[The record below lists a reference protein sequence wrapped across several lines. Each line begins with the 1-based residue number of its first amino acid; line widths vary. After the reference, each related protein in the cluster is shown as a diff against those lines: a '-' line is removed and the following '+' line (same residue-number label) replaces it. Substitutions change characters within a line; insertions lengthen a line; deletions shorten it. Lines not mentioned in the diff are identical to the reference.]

1 MMITESTTK
10 SKLADEQIYDSNNYI
25 KVIWEDTL
33 DNHSNH
39 KEKQIE
45 KYFQTKYKTNKVKV
59 IFKPITSKNSSVVVE
74 GAADASELVLDEN
87 YQKSLIEQYI
97 KDNNISVSLA
107 HLMKLDS
114 SVNLELENYKEH
126 TNRYKTFKIK
136 EIEFSN
142 FLSYGKNNKIT
153 FEDKNGITSVI
164 SDPPNYGGKTTLTVD
179 LLLFLFFGTTT
190 KTDKNEEIFNRFSED
205 DLVEVK
211 GKVDIEGDTYI
222 IKRTISRK
230 KSKDGHAC
238 KGEVD
243 FYQVL
248 PRGGIKQLNGEQRKF
263 TDELIKTYVGTYDDF
278 LITILTTGDNLDDL
292 IKTKPTERGRILTRF
307 IGLEFFREKEKIA
320 KKKHTEWK
328 EKSKLYHNNSQ
339 EILAKIDT
347 ENDKIGQNELMIIS
361 QKQTEDNY
369 KVQINGLNKTRE
381 ELFKTR
387 YNDIDSELYKLDEE
401 TIQSGI
407 DKVEGLVTQKTNEI
421 KTLESQ
427 IPIPGEEYD
436 IDFYGTQKLAL
447 KENTEAEITLRLEIS
462 STSQTIDMLKNSE
475 ICQTCKRPL
484 DHVDHKKEIADNEKL
499 LSSKQSEWE
508 LVKQKIV
515 EITTSMNHMD
525 EIKNKWDSYNRN
537 ILLVDKAKVELKAYE
552 DSLSRGLEKLNQY
565 RKIKAMVDKNKLID
579 TDIQTIKF
587 KIDGLDQEKNMV
599 SLQIKSLEKDIEL
612 SKSKIDEYNGLLKEL
627 KNEEMIDN
635 IFKVYLDVY
644 GKNGISK
651 MVLGTMIPLINSHLK
666 ILLSDTCEFILE
678 MRMNEKSEVEFWM
691 VDQSTGVEKPLNAGS
706 GYEKTVSSLALR
718 CVLSKVCSLPK
729 PNIIVFD
736 EVTGKVSNEN
746 LDKIGLFFDKLK
758 QFFEH
763 IWVISHNP
771 LIQDWADHM
780 VKVRKDNNISTL
792 VENVIE

>member
-1 MMITESTTK
+1 MITESTI
-10 SKLADEQIYDSNNYI
+10 SKLADDQIYDSNNYI

-33 DNHSNH
+33 DNHSNLR
-39 KEKQIE
+39 EKQIE
-45 KYFQTKYKTNKVKV
+45 KYFQNKYKTTKVKV
-59 IFKPITSKNSSVVVE
+59 IFKPITSKNSDVVVE
-74 GAADASELVLDEN
+74 GTADASELVLDEN

-97 KDNNISVSLA
+97 KDNNISVSLP
-107 HLMKLDS
+107 HLMKLDG
-114 SVNLELENYKEH
+114 SVNVELEDYKEH
-126 TNRYKTFKIK
+126 TNRYKTFKIR

-142 FLSYGKNNKIT
+142 FLSYGKGNKLT
-153 FEDKNGITSVI
+153 FDDKNGITSVI

-190 KTDKNEEIFNRFSED
+190 KTDKNEEVFNRFTTD
-205 DLVEVK
+205 DTVEVK

-222 IKRTISRK
+222 IKRTITRK
-230 KSKDGHAC
+230 KSKDGFAC
-238 KGEVD
+238 KNEVD

-248 PRGGIKQLNGEQRKF
+248 PRGGVKQLNGEQRKF

-307 IGLEFFREKEKIA
+307 IGLEYFREKEKIA

-339 EILAKIDT
+339 DILAKISV
-347 ENDKIGQNELMIIS
+347 EEDKIRENELMIIS
-361 QKQTEDNY
+361 QKQTEDGL
-369 KVQINGLNKTRE
+369 KGQIDDLSKKRE

-387 YNDIDSELYKLDEE
+387 YNDIDSELYKLDEDS
-401 TIQSGI
+401 IQSGI
-407 DKVEGLVTQKTNEI
+407 LKVQGLIDQKNNEVA
-421 KTLESQ
+421 TLEAQ
-427 IPIPGEEYD
+427 VPMPQEEYD
-436 IDFYGTQKLAL
+436 IDFYGTQKSEL
-447 KENTEAEITLRLEIS
+447 KELTENEVTLRLKIS
-462 STSQTIDMLKNSE
+462 SLTDTINMLKNSE
-475 ICQTCKRPL
+475 ICETCKRRL
-484 DHVDHKKEIADNEKL
+484 DDVDHTD
-499 LSSKQSEWE
+499 
-508 LVKQKIV
+508 
-515 EITTSMNHMD
+515 EITKAEGMLSLKQLRWEDVKKKIEEVTNAMNHMD
-525 EIKNKWDSYNRN
+525 EVKNKWDAYNRN
-537 ILLVDKAKVELKAYE
+537 ILLVDKAKLELKAYH
-552 DSLSRGLEKLNQY
+552 DSLGRGNEKLAQY
-565 RKIKAMVDKNKLID
+565 RKIKEMVEKNKIID

-587 KIDGLDQEKNMV
+587 KIESLDEQKNLTA
-599 SLQIKSLEKDIEL
+599 LQIKGIEKDIEL
-612 SKSKIDEYNGLLKEL
+612 SKSKIEEYNGLLKEL

-635 IFKVYLDVY
+635 IFKTYLEVY

-651 MVLGTMIPLINSHLK
+651 MVLSTMIPLINSHLK

-678 MRMNEKSEVEFWM
+678 LRMNDKSEVEFWM
-691 VDQSTGVEKPLNAGS
+691 VDQLTGVEKPLNAGS

-763 IWVISHNP
+763 IWIISHNP
-771 LIQDWADHM
+771 LIQDWADHA
-780 VKVRKDNNISTL
+780 VKVKKENNISNV
-792 VENVIE
+792 VENLSE

>member
-1 MMITESTTK
+1 MMITEYMT
-10 SKLADEQIYDSNNYI
+10 SKLTDEQIYDSNNYI

-33 DNHSNH
+33 DNHSNR
-39 KEKQIE
+39 KEKEIE
-45 KYFQTKYKTNKVKV
+45 KYFQNKYKTNKVKV
-59 IFKPITSKNSSVVVE
+59 IFKPITSKNSDVVVE
-74 GAADASELVLDEN
+74 GSADASELILDEN

-97 KDNNISVSLA
+97 KDNNISISLP
-107 HLMKLDS
+107 HLMKLDG

-126 TNRYKTFKIK
+126 TNRYKTFKIR

-142 FLSYGKNNKIT
+142 FLSYGENNKLT

-190 KTDKNEEIFNRFSED
+190 KTDKNEEVFNRFADSD
-205 DLVEVK
+205 TVEVK

-222 IKRTISRK
+222 IKRTLTRK
-230 KSKDGHAC
+230 KSKDGYTC

-248 PRGGIKQLNGEQRKF
+248 PRGGVKQLNGEQRKF

-339 EILAKIDT
+339 DILAKIEV
-347 ENDKIGQNELMIIS
+347 ENDKIRENELMIVS

-369 KVQINGLNKTRE
+369 KQQIADINQKRE
-381 ELFKTR
+381 DLFKTR
-387 YNDIDSELYKLDEE
+387 YNDIDTELYKLDED

-407 DKVEGLVTQKTNEI
+407 TKVRGLIDQKNAEVTN
-421 KTLESQ
+421 LEAQ
-427 IPIPGEEYD
+427 VPMPQEEYD
-436 IDFYGTQKLAL
+436 IDFYGTQKLEL
-447 KENTEAEITLRLEIS
+447 KELNESEVTLRLEIS
-462 STSQTIDMLKNSE
+462 TIFQTIDMLKNSE

-484 DHVDHKKEIADNEKL
+484 DDVNHKDEITKSEVML
-499 LSSKQSEWE
+499 TSKQKDWEGVKSKIE
-508 LVKQKIV
+508 LV
-515 EITTSMNHMD
+515 TNTMNHMD
-525 EIKNKWDSYNRN
+525 EVKNKWDIYNRN
-537 ILLVDKAKVELKAYE
+537 ILLVEKAKLELKSYH
-552 DSLSRGLEKLNQY
+552 DSLDRGTEKLNQY
-565 RKIKAMVDKNKLID
+565 RKIKGMVEKNKLID

-587 KIDGLDQEKNMV
+587 KVDNLEEQRNMV
-599 SLQIKSLEKDIEL
+599 SLQIRSIEKDIEL
-612 SKSKIDEYNGLLKEL
+612 SNSRIVEYNGLIKEL
-627 KNEEMIDN
+627 KNEEVIDG
-635 IFKVYLDVY
+635 IFKTYLEVY

-666 ILLSDTCEFILE
+666 ILLSDTCEFILDI
-678 MRMNEKSEVEFWM
+678 RMNDKSEVEFWM
-691 VDQSTGVEKPLNAGS
+691 VDQLTGIEKPLNAGS

-771 LIQDWADHM
+771 LIQDWADHA
-780 VKVRKDNNISTL
+780 VKVKKENNISTV
-792 VENVIE
+792 VENIV

>member
-1 MMITESTTK
+1 MITEYMT
-10 SKLADEQIYDSNNYI
+10 SKLTDEQIYDSNNYI

-33 DNHSNH
+33 DNHSNR
-39 KEKQIE
+39 KEKEIE
-45 KYFQTKYKTNKVKV
+45 KYFQNKYKTNKVKV
-59 IFKPITSKNSSVVVE
+59 IFKPITSKNSDVVVE
-74 GAADASELVLDEN
+74 GSADASELILDEN

-97 KDNNISVSLA
+97 KDNNISISLP
-107 HLMKLDS
+107 HLMKLDG

-126 TNRYKTFKIK
+126 TNRYKTFKIR

-142 FLSYGKNNKIT
+142 FLSYGENNKLT

-190 KTDKNEEIFNRFSED
+190 KTDKNEEVFNRFADSD
-205 DLVEVK
+205 TVEVK

-222 IKRTISRK
+222 IKRTLTRK
-230 KSKDGHAC
+230 KSKDGYTC

-248 PRGGIKQLNGEQRKF
+248 PRGGVKQLNGEQRKF

-339 EILAKIDT
+339 DILAKIEV
-347 ENDKIGQNELMIIS
+347 ENDKIRENELMIVS

-369 KVQINGLNKTRE
+369 KQQIADINQKRE
-381 ELFKTR
+381 DLFKTR
-387 YNDIDSELYKLDEE
+387 YNDIDTELYKLDED

-407 DKVEGLVTQKTNEI
+407 TKVRGLIDQKNAEVTN
-421 KTLESQ
+421 LEAQ
-427 IPIPGEEYD
+427 VPMPQEEYD
-436 IDFYGTQKLAL
+436 IDFYGTQKLEL
-447 KENTEAEITLRLEIS
+447 KELNESEVTLRLEIS
-462 STSQTIDMLKNSE
+462 TIFQTIDMLKNSE

-484 DHVDHKKEIADNEKL
+484 DDVNHKDEITKSEVML
-499 LSSKQSEWE
+499 TSKQKDWEGVKSKIE
-508 LVKQKIV
+508 LV
-515 EITTSMNHMD
+515 TNTMNHMD
-525 EIKNKWDSYNRN
+525 EVKNKWDIYNRN
-537 ILLVDKAKVELKAYE
+537 ILLVEKAKLELKSYH
-552 DSLSRGLEKLNQY
+552 DSLDRGTEKLNQY
-565 RKIKAMVDKNKLID
+565 RKIKGMVEKNKLID

-587 KIDGLDQEKNMV
+587 KVDNLEEQRNMV
-599 SLQIKSLEKDIEL
+599 SLQIRSIEKDIEL
-612 SKSKIDEYNGLLKEL
+612 SNSRIVEYNGLIKEL
-627 KNEEMIDN
+627 KNEEVIDG
-635 IFKVYLDVY
+635 IFKTYLEVY

-666 ILLSDTCEFILE
+666 ILLSDTCEFILDI
-678 MRMNEKSEVEFWM
+678 RMNDKSEVEFWM
-691 VDQSTGVEKPLNAGS
+691 VDQLTGIEKPLNAGS

-771 LIQDWADHM
+771 LIQDWGDHA
-780 VKVRKDNNISTL
+780 VKVKKENNISTV
-792 VENVIE
+792 VESIV

>member
-1 MMITESTTK
+1 MITEYTTT
-10 SKLADEQIYDSNNYI
+10 SKLTEEQIYDSNNYI

-33 DNHSNH
+33 DNHSNR
-39 KEKQIE
+39 KEKEIE
-45 KYFQTKYKTNKVKV
+45 KYFQNKYKTTRVKV
-59 IFKPITSKNSSVVVE
+59 IFKPITSKNSDVVVE
-74 GAADASELVLDEN
+74 GTADASELVLDEN

-97 KDNNISVSLA
+97 KDNNISVSLP
-107 HLMKLDS
+107 HLMKLDG
-114 SVNLELENYKEH
+114 SVNVELENYKEH
-126 TNRYKTFKIK
+126 TNRYKTFKIR

-142 FLSYGKNNKIT
+142 FLSYGDTNKLT

-190 KTDKNEEIFNRFSED
+190 KTDKNEEVFNRFTNSD
-205 DLVEVK
+205 TVEVK

-222 IKRTISRK
+222 IKRTITRK
-230 KSKDGHAC
+230 KAKDGYTC

-339 EILAKIDT
+339 DILAKIDV
-347 ENDKIGQNELMIIS
+347 ENDKIRENELMVVS
-361 QKQTEDNY
+361 QKQTEDGY
-369 KVQINGLNKTRE
+369 KQQIAELNQKRE
-381 ELFKTR
+381 NLFKTR
-387 YNDIDSELYKLDEE
+387 YNDIDTELYKLDED

-407 DKVEGLVTQKTNEI
+407 NKVMGLIDQKNNEVT
-421 KTLESQ
+421 TLEAQ
-427 IPIPGEEYD
+427 VPMPEQEYD

-447 KENTEAEITLRLEIS
+447 KELNESEVTLRLEIS
-462 STSQTIDMLKNSE
+462 AIAQTIDMLKNNE
-475 ICQTCKRPL
+475 ICQTCKRKL
-484 DHVDHKKEIADNEKL
+484 DDVNHEGEIISNEAML
-499 LSSKQSEWE
+499 VSKQEAWE
-508 LVKQKIV
+508 KTKTKID
-515 EITTSMNHMD
+515 EITKSIDHMD
-525 EIKNKWDSYNRN
+525 MVKNKWDAYNRN
-537 ILLVDKAKVELKAYE
+537 ILLVEKAKLELKAYHE
-552 DSLSRGLEKLNQY
+552 SLTRGNEKLLQY
-565 RKIKAMVDKNKLID
+565 RKIKEMVEKNKLID
-579 TDIQTIKF
+579 TDIQTLKF
-587 KIDGLDQEKNMV
+587 KVDSLEEQRNMV
-599 SLQIKSLEKDIEL
+599 SLQIKGIEKDIEL
-612 SKSKIDEYNGLLKEL
+612 SNSKILEYNNLLKEL
-627 KNEEMIDN
+627 KNEEIIDG
-635 IFKVYLDVY
+635 IFKTYLDVY

-666 ILLSDTCEFILE
+666 ILLSDTCEFILDI
-678 MRMNEKSEVEFWM
+678 RMNDKSEVEFWM
-691 VDQSTGVEKPLNAGS
+691 VDQLTGVEKPLNAGS

-771 LIQDWADHM
+771 LIQDWADHA
-780 VKVRKDNNISTL
+780 VKVKKENNISTV
-792 VENVIE
+792 VENIIE